1 LDFGPLMNTFR
12 TLRRTKIGRI
22 LLFLFGSAALLFIVL
37 FTPLGNRLTAP
48 VVEKALSSALST
60 PISISDFALSY
71 NRFHLKAHDNVG
83 NILSTQGGFSLLT
96 LRLYAH
102 YRLECFHEKGMNP
115 ISAPFKTE
123 GALSG
128 GIAALDIRGNADIFR
143 GDILYKIELR
153 RFHLA
158 TADLKLHNIAY
169 EPLLHLLDYPSDTDT
184 LISGAID
191 LRGFDRRDV
200 DGHIHLR
207 SQTHRLTPTPIL
219 EDDNESFDL
228 RTLLADK
235 FGRIKPFDVNITLD
249 ASLAHAGIL
258 EQFVGLPLA
267 GEGDL
272 NATLSGDEKRLR
284 LHARTNAAQSDTT
297 LTVNIPDLEPS
308 SVLFDLKHADMEQA
322 FAFFTLPAPISGQ
335 GSAFG
340 EFNTTEGKL
349 TIAIT
354 KGKTI
359 PKILFTKYQITQPLI
374 RFNSVVSANINE
386 KGVRYRAS
394 FKSDLSRMDIDNTTT
409 HDYMLRELLNALR

>member
-1 LDFGPLMNTFR
+1 MNTFR
-12 TLRRTKIGRI
+12 SLRRTKIGNI
-22 LLFLFGSAALLFIVL
+22 LLFAFGSAALLFIVL

-48 VVEKALSSALST
+48 VIEKALSSALST
-60 PISISDFALSY
+60 PVSLSDFALSY
-71 NRFHLKAHDNVG
+71 NRFHLKAHDHVG
-83 NILSTQGGFSLLT
+83 NTLSTRGGFSLLT

-102 YRLECFHEKGMNP
+102 YRLECFHESGMNP

-128 GIAALDIRGNADIFR
+128 GMGALDIRGSADIFR

-169 EPLLHLLDYPSDTDT
+169 EPLLHWLDYPSDTDT
-184 LISGAID
+184 LINGTID
-191 LRGFDRRDV
+191 LSGFDRRDV
-200 DGHIHLR
+200 DGYIYLS

-235 FGRIKPFDVNITLD
+235 FGRIRPFDVNVTLN
-249 ASLAHAGIL
+249 AALAHAGIL

-272 NATLSGDEKRLR
+272 NATLSGDEKHLR
-284 LHARTNAAQSDTT
+284 LHARTNAAQSDTA

-322 FAFFTLPAPISGQ
+322 FAFFTLPAPISGR

-349 TIAIT
+349 TLAIT
-354 KGKTI
+354 QGKTI
-359 PKILFTKYQITQPLI
+359 PNVLYTEYQITQPLI
-374 RFNSVVSANINE
+374 RFNSVISAKMNE
-386 KGVRYRAS
+386 KGVHYRAS
-394 FKSDLSRMDIDNTTT
+394 FKSDLSRIKIDNTTT
-409 HDYMLRELLNALR
+409 RDQMLRELLNTLH